1 MRLLFKFG
9 NERIF
14 IIIDGTT
21 VKFGN
26 TLFGS
31 QVASIEGL
39 KLNYQGVIREFPD
52 LEHNQNWSEEAMKR
66 FKQKIK
72 SCKNEEEV
80 ADYLIDDLKK
90 YGYIPYLKQKKGFRP
105 EVIK

>member
-14 IIIDGTT
+14 IIIDGNR